1 MLTLG
6 ASFGVNVG
14 GIVGTV
20 AQKILVIGSGARE
33 HAIVRA
39 LDRSPKE
46 KEIYC
51 LASNRNPG
59 IADLCDEI
67 LIGNFN
73 DPEFVVSYVNEI
85 GVTLAI
91 IGPENP
97 LANGAA
103 DALWNANVKVVGPK
117 KDLAQLETSKAFTRD
132 LLKEYDI
139 PGGPK
144 YQTFDSLNGVFDFLT
159 ELGENY
165 VVKFDGLAGG
175 KGVKVS
181 GEHLHSHDEAIAYCQ
196 ELVNNGGEFVVEEK
210 FIGEEFSLMS
220 FCDGDTLKHMP
231 VIQDH
236 KRAYDGDTG
245 PNTGGMGT
253 YTDANHSLPFLTNDE
268 IEEAQEINIKTAR
281 AVKNKFGDGY
291 KGVLYGGFMITTN
304 GVRLIEYNARFGDPE
319 AMNVLSLL
327 KSDFIDICVGIAD
340 GTLDQVDVSFANK
353 ATVCK
358 YAVPEGY
365 PDNPVKGRPIDVS
378 GISNPDLLFY
388 ASVDFKGSGLVEA
401 GSRTVAIVGIADTI
415 SEAEKIAEKE
425 VSSIAGP
432 LFHRTDIGTDDV
444 IQKRID
450 HMESLR

>member
-1 MLTLG
+1 MK
-6 ASFGVNVG
+6 N
-14 GIVGTV
+14 
-20 AQKILVIGSGARE
+20 KILVIGSGARE

-39 LDRSPKE
+39 LDRSPQD

-51 LASNRNPG
+51 LASNMNPG
-59 IADLCDEI
+59 IAELCDEI

-73 DPEFVVSYVNEI
+73 DPDFVVNYAKEI
-85 GVTLAI
+85 GATLAI

-97 LANGAA
+97 LANGVA
-103 DALWNANVKVVGPK
+103 DALWNAGVKVVGPK
-117 KDLAQLETSKAFTRD
+117 KNLAQLETSKAFTRD
-132 LLKEYDI
+132 LLKEYKI

-144 YQTFDSLNGVFDFLT
+144 YETFDSMGGVAEFLN

-181 GEHLHSHDEAIAYCQ
+181 GDHLHSHDEALAYCN
-196 ELVNNGGEFVVEEK
+196 ELVASSGEFVIEEK

-220 FCDGDTLKHMP
+220 FCDGETLKHMP
-231 VIQDH
+231 AVQDH
-236 KRAYDGDTG
+236 KRAYEGDTG

-253 YTDANHSLPFLTNDE
+253 YSDANHSLPFLSDTD
-268 IEEAQEINIKTAR
+268 ISQAHEINIQTAK
-281 AVKNKFGDGY
+281 AVKDKFGVGY
-291 KGVLYGGFMITTN
+291 KGVLYGGFMATAN
-304 GVRLIEYNARFGDPE
+304 GVKLIEYNARFGDPE

-327 KSDFIDICVGIAD
+327 ESDFIDICNDIAD
-340 GTLDQVDVSFANK
+340 GTLDKVHVQFANQ

-365 PDNPVKGRPIDVS
+365 PDNPVKGEPIDVS
-378 GISNPDLLFY
+378 EIENPGGLYY
-388 ASVDFKGSGLVEA
+388 ASVDFKGTRLVEA
-401 GSRTVAIVGIADTI
+401 GSRTVAVVGIADTI

-432 LFHRTDIGTDDV
+432 LFHRTDIGTDSV

-450 HMESLR
+450 HMEEIKCLSV